1 MPSRVLGA
9 GYAPRSSRSCVV
21 CVGAAMPDH
30 GFAPAYK
37 KINYPD
43 RQRRDMSLKSASMIS
58 LTTRPL
64 SAPSLEFVDT
74 APGTRGA
81 GARPRR
87 PATPGS
93 ARRAGTICRPSSRPA
108 TRTRSSAWA
117 APGPTPR
124 GGRSRARAASSHSS
138 ESAHRN
144 CQRAE
149 ISIAQ
154 AHARGH
160 ELHLLPPA
168 PAPLRRPAA
177 RAGLLPPG
185 PRHERPPH
193 LAPRPLSPILGL
205 DGLSPS
211 GHFFI
216 SSDEGGDAPF
226 DAPRRARNTRTPS
239 RELTSNPSRRGAG
252 ESSTLGDR
260 ASRR

>member
-1 MPSRVLGA
+1 MRPMCPSGVLGA
-9 GYAPRSSRSCVV
+9 GYSSPAESSRSCVV

-138 ESAHRN
+138 ESAIGTAEPKSRSRRLTPEGMNYICSHPL
-144 CQRAE
+144 QRRFDGQQLGPG
-149 ISIAQ
+149 SY
-154 AHARGH
+154 H
-160 ELHLLPPA
+160 PA
-168 PAPLRRPAA
+168 
-177 RAGLLPPG
+177 
-185 PRHERPPH
+185 
-193 LAPRPLSPILGL
+193 LAMNGRLI
-205 DGLSPS
+205 
-211 GHFFI
+211 
-216 SSDEGGDAPF
+216 
-226 DAPRRARNTRTPS
+226 
-239 RELTSNPSRRGAG
+239 SRRG
-252 ESSTLGDR
+252 L
-260 ASRR
+260 

>member
-87 PATPGS
+87 PAAPGS

-193 LAPRPLSPILGL
+193 LAPRPLSPILGP

-211 GHFFI
+211 RPFFI
-216 SSDEGGDAPF
+216 SSDEVGDDAPF
-226 DAPRRARNTRTPS
+226 DALRRARNTRTH
-239 RELTSNPSRRGAG
+239 
-252 ESSTLGDR
+252 SS
-260 ASRR
+260 